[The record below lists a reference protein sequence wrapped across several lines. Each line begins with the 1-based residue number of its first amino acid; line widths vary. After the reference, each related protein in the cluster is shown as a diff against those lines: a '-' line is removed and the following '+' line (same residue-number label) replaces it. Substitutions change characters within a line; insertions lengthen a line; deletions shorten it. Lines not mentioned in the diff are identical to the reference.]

1 MPWNWYC
8 ILQSFQFTKEK
19 RIRSC
24 NIPCLNQIRPFRF
37 SFKFSNS
44 IPSVLFPLR
53 STFFH
58 FFFPFFF
65 LNLFFLFLNIF
76 LFNLIFINIKIF
88 SSLFLMLFKHCFI
101 RIKIFPSKYILIF
114 HNNFINLCLTLIN
127 LFFLRLC

>member
-44 IPSVLFPLR
+44 VPSVLFPLR
-53 STFFH
+53 STFFELSCN
-58 FFFPFFF
+58 F
-65 LNLFFLFLNIF
+65 LIVLFDYM
-76 LFNLIFINIKIF
+76 
-88 SSLFLMLFKHCFI
+88 SYVRPRETGGRTESVSA
-101 RIKIFPSKYILIF
+101 P
-114 HNNFINLCLTLIN
+114 
-127 LFFLRLC
+127 